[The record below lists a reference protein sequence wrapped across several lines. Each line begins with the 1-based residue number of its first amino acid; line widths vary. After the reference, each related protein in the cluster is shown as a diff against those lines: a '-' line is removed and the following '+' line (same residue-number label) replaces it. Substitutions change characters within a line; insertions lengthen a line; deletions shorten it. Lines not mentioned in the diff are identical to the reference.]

1 MIQYMEEQPQVYAS
15 SPQYLQPQ
23 NNKDYQYYP
32 THQNYTQYP
41 ANGTL
46 SVRPQILYPFFQS
59 LSRNE
64 AKEVDSQKKICF

>member
-46 SVRPQILYPFFQS
+46 SVRP
-59 LSRNE
+59 
-64 AKEVDSQKKICF
+64 